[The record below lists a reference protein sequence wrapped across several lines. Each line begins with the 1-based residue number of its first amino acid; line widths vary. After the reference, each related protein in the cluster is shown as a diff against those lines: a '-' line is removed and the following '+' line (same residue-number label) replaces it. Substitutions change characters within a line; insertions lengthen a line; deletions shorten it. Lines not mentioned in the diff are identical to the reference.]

1 MFDYLIH
8 LHQFSIVSLTLEE
21 ENDKIHSF
29 IIFKRFLIGNFQDW
43 WPFLIL
49 ITILTCGVEYLL
61 GKSLTDKRQQPH
73 ICFVRVTHFE
83 RTYLEIRINVMIDA
97 IHTK

>member
-29 IIFKRFLIGNFQDW
+29 IIFKRFLIGNFQD
-43 WPFLIL
+43 
-49 ITILTCGVEYLL
+49 
-61 GKSLTDKRQQPH
+61 
-73 ICFVRVTHFE
+73 
-83 RTYLEIRINVMIDA
+83 
-97 IHTK
+97 